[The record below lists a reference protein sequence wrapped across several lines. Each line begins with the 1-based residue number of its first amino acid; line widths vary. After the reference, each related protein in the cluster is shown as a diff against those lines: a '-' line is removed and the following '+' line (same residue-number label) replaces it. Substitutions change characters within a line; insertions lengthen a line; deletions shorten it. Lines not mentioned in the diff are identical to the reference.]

1 MCMCRYWRQ
10 KTQASYAA
18 DTLPGPFVEQY
29 LNCLFLEA
37 LFHGQPVSQYFV
49 LIFVSDYNDPVY
61 VFLLTHIWY
70 QCFSVPDK
78 YALKLVLSCF
88 LDQF

>member
-1 MCMCRYWRQ
+1 MASLTFLVDVRVIYFYSHIQNMCMCRYWRQ

-37 LFHGQPVSQYFV
+37 LFHGQRVSQYFV

-61 VFLLTHIWY
+61 VFLLTHI
-70 QCFSVPDK
+70 
-78 YALKLVLSCF
+78 
-88 LDQF
+88 